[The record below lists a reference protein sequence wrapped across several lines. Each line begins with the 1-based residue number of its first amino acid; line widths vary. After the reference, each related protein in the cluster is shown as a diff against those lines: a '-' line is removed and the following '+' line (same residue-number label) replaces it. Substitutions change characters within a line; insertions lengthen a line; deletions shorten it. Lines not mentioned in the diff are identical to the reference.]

1 MRERIVAE
9 LASIERVEHV
19 RILYAV
25 ESGSRAW
32 RFPSQDSDYDVRFLY
47 LRPMQTYLSIAPTRD
62 VIEQPIADDLDVTGW
77 DVQKALGLFQ
87 KSNPSILE
95 WLHSPIVYLE
105 QFRTATRIRD
115 LEPIYVKLR
124 SSMFHYINL
133 AKGQFNR
140 YLRGDMAPVKKCFY
154 ALRPVLACGWLL
166 EHGTFPPLDFSALM
180 GSQLP
185 ESGELVNAIQALLQ
199 RKRAGDERD
208 SEARIPVIH
217 AFLEEAIA
225 AYEARV
231 EAMVKEPKGAD
242 QSMLDDLFRALL
254 KEAWELRIPGFSFIF
269 ALLI

>member
-9 LASIERVEHV
+9 LASIERVEQV

-32 RFPSQDSDYDVRFLY
+32 GFPSQDSDYDVRFLY

-77 DVQKALGLFQ
+77 DMQKALGLFQ

-105 QFRTATRIRD
+105 RFHTSTRIRD
-115 LEPIYVKLR
+115 LEPIYVTLR

-140 YLRGDMAPVKKCFY
+140 YLRSDIVPVKKYFY

-166 EHGTFPPLDFSALM
+166 EQGTFPPLDFSALM

-185 ESGELVNAIQALLQ
+185 VSGELIEAIHALLQ
-199 RKRAGDERD
+199 RKRAGDELD

-217 AFLEEAIA
+217 AFLEETIA
-225 AYEARV
+225 AYEVRI
-231 EAMVKEPKGAD
+231 EAMMKEPKGVD
-242 QSMLDDLFRALL
+242 QSMLDDLFRAFLN
-254 KEAWELRIPGFSFIF
+254 EAWDS
-269 ALLI
+269 